1 MTVSINRLKEQIN
14 NVTELS
20 GICRGEWCRSLE
32 SKVDEL
38 NDQLDLVETSCKAG
52 NRTVAE
58 MKNKISKAYRNFAP
72 EICF

>member
-52 NRTVAE
+52 NRTVAK